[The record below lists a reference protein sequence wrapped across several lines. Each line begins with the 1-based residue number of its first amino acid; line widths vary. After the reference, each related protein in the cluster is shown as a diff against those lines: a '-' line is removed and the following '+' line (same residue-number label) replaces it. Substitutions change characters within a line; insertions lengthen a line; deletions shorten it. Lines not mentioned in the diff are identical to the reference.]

1 MQLAELWFMIIA
13 ICFIAYVFFEGFD
26 FGVGMGTKFLAID
39 EREKRLLIS
48 IIGPHWDGNEVWLL
62 TAGGAM
68 FAAFPHWYATLFSGY
83 YMAFVL
89 LLLALIVRGVSFEF
103 RSKVNDNRWKATWDW
118 SIFLGSIL
126 PPFLLGAL
134 FAGLIQGLPIDGN
147 MEMHAAFFGDIV
159 NLYTIMTGIT
169 FVLITYI
176 LGLTFIALKTDGP
189 IRERAR
195 EQAKKIYW
203 WVGAAI
209 ILFLA
214 LTAMETTVFADKGT
228 ILIPV
233 FAVAVVLYAL
243 LYVFLRKDREG
254 YSFVLSALVA
264 VLITAS
270 FFIYLFPNA
279 LIATDPT
286 NNITIYDAASGGY
299 SLTVMTIVAA
309 IFVPIV
315 LVYTAWSYWIFR
327 RRMKTSDHLEY

>member
-1 MQLAELWFMIIA
+1 MQLAELWFIIIA

-83 YMAFVL
+83 YLPFVL
-89 LLLALIVRGVSFEF
+89 LLLALIVRGVSFEY
-103 RSKVNDNRWKATWDW
+103 RSKINSARWKSVWDW
-118 SIFLGSIL
+118 SLFLGSLI

-159 NLYTIMTGIT
+159 NIYTVMSGIA
-169 FVLITYI
+169 FVLLSYV
-176 LGLTFIALKTDGP
+176 LGLSFIALKTDGP
-189 IRERAR
+189 IRERAK
-195 EQAKKIYW
+195 EQAKKVYW
-203 WVGAAI
+203 IAGLAI
-209 ILFLA
+209 VLFLI
-214 LTAMETTVFADKGT
+214 LTAMSTSAFQEKGS

-233 FAVAVVLYAL
+233 YAIAVILYIL
-243 LYVFLRKDREG
+243 KYFTLRADREG
-254 YSFVLSALVA
+254 YNFVLSALIA
-264 VLITAS
+264 VLITAA

-279 LIATDPT
+279 LLAHDPA
-286 NNITIYDAASGGY
+286 NHITIYDAASGNY

-315 LVYTAWSYWIFR
+315 LIYTVWSYWIFR
-327 RRMKTSDHLEY
+327 RRMKTTDHLEY